1 MHGVAYSQVEKLP
14 PGNAGI
20 ERTVARVR
28 EQILRG
34 IENPYIRNLAVEIVK
49 TAGVPSHDVEG
60 EVAAVFNW
68 VRGNVRYTKD
78 PTRVE
83 LLPSAENVAKIGA
96 EDCDGFT
103 ILIASLLG
111 ALGRETRLRV
121 VGELPGNPTHIF
133 PEIHLKGGWKAL
145 DATPKNLRGGQ
156 VPKFAADRVY
166 RLEGFR
172 MLGQR
177 VVARGAP
184 VATITVNGA
193 MLHQRVAQAT
203 VDYLRSQISGGLLS
217 INDLPRYLAAIPLET
232 TLTPIMKDAA
242 VKAVEIVALY
252 EFGLTPDQLRQ
263 RASVA
268 GIYGIGDLAF
278 LGGLFNGIKKVVGGI
293 VSVGKKVIGIPE
305 GQAVKVKVE
314 LPPGTS
320 PQPVNVGGATVQL
333 QPPGAAG
340 AILEQAKNFFTSP
353 MGLVAL
359 GALAFFVLP
368 RFFGRARR

>member
-1 MHGVAYSQVEKLP
+1 MRGVAYSQVEKLP

-34 IENPYIRNLAVEIVK
+34 IESPYIRNLAVEIVK

-60 EVAAVFNW
+60 EVAAVFSW
-68 VRGNVRYTKD
+68 VRENVRYTKD

-133 PEIHLKGGWKAL
+133 PEIHLRGGWKAL
-145 DATPKNLRGGQ
+145 DATPKNLKAGR
-156 VPKFAADRVY
+156 VPKFAADKIY
-166 RLEGFR
+166 RLEGFS
-172 MLGQR
+172 MLGQN
-177 VVARGAP
+177 VAARAP

-193 MLHQRVAQAT
+193 VLHQRVAQAAI
-203 VDYLRSQISGGLLS
+203 DYLRSQISGGLLS
-217 INDLPRYLAAIPLET
+217 MNDLPRYVAAIPLDR

-242 VKAVEIVALY
+242 IKAVEAVALY
-252 EFGLTPDQLRQ
+252 DFGMTPEQVRQ

-268 GIYGIGDLAF
+268 GMYGLGDLAF
-278 LGGLFNGIKKVVGGI
+278 LGGLIKGIGRVVKG
-293 VSVGKKVIGIPE
+293 VVDTGKKLIGIPE
-305 GQAVKVKVE
+305 GQPVKVNVE

-333 QPPGAAG
+333 QPPGTMDALLSKG
-340 AILEQAKNFFTSP
+340 KDFLTSP
-353 MGLVAL
+353 MGLLAI

-368 RFFGRARR
+368 RFFGGRRR